1 MSVWVGFF
9 SAVNARKPAKH
20 SSREKK
26 MSSHGKVPLL
36 WVLVWAAWLITTQ
49 AKGQEVERPE
59 VVTKYGRLRGKEVAV
74 KGIDR
79 RTQVFLGIPFAK
91 PPVGSLRFS
100 PPQQVEP
107 WHGVRDATS
116 FPPICLQDQLWL
128 EEFEEF
134 FKMEHF
140 NFTISEDC
148 LYLNIYSPAPS
159 NNKAKLPV
167 MMWIHGGSLLI
178 GGAWLY
184 DGSAL
189 SAYEDVVVVAIQYR
203 LGITGFFS
211 TGDEHARGNWGFLDQ
226 VAALHWIQENIEHFG
241 GDPGSVTIF
250 GESAGGISVS
260 ALVLSQLAKGLFH
273 KAISE
278 SGVALFPTMFSLHP
292 EAIAKMVANISG
304 CETMSSAAMVHCLRK
319 KPEEEIIL
327 KYQLQKE
334 IPFIPAVVDGVF
346 IQKNPED
353 LMAAKEFSAVP
364 YIIGIT
370 NHEYGWFIPYLMG
383 LSGLKEGLE
392 RETITS
398 VLENMLPLLSVPP
411 EGVPLIVHEYLGD
424 ANDTTVLRDQFLD
437 LMGDAVFLVPSIKS
451 SRYHK
456 DSGSP
461 VYFYEFQHP
470 LSSIADLKPDFVKAD
485 HGDEISFVFG
495 TMFIADEISSVF
507 RVATEEEK
515 HLSRTVM
522 KYWANFARNGN
533 PNSEGLVE
541 WPVYN
546 LDEEYLE
553 LNLKQKR
560 AKKLKEN
567 RVEFWTRVLPEKI
580 KEKLKD
586 TKQHSEL

>member
-1 MSVWVGFF
+1 
-9 SAVNARKPAKH
+9 
-20 SSREKK
+20 

-36 WVLVWAAWLITTQ
+36 WFLVWAAWLITSQ
-49 AKGQEVERPE
+49 AEGQEVERPE

-74 KGIDR
+74 KGTDK

-100 PPQQVEP
+100 PPQPAEP

-116 FPPICLQDQLWL
+116 LPPICLQDQLWL
-128 EEFEEF
+128 EKFNEF
-134 FKMEHF
+134 FKMKH
-140 NFTISEDC
+140 NMTISEDC

-178 GGAWLY
+178 GGAWMY

-203 LGITGFFS
+203 LGITGFLS

-226 VAALHWIQENIEHFG
+226 VAALHWIQENIEYFG

-250 GESAGGISVS
+250 GESAGGVSVS
-260 ALVLSQLAKGLFH
+260 ALVLSRLAKGLFH

-278 SGVALFPTMFSLHP
+278 SGVALFPNMFSSHP

-327 KYQLQKE
+327 RHQLHKA
-334 IPFIPAVVDGVF
+334 IPLIPAVVDGIF

-370 NHEYGWFIPYLMG
+370 NHEYSWLIPNSLG
-383 LSGLKEGLE
+383 LPGLKEGME

-398 VLENMLPLLSVPP
+398 ELENMLPFLSVPP

-424 ANDTTVLRDQFLD
+424 TNDTTVLRDRFLD
-437 LMGDAVFLVPSIKS
+437 LIGDAVFLVPAIKS

-470 LSSIADLKPDFVKAD
+470 PSSIADLRPDFVKAD
-485 HGDEISFVFG
+485 HGDELSFVFG
-495 TMFIADEISSVF
+495 NMFIANEMLSVF
-507 RVATEEEK
+507 GVATEEEK

-522 KYWANFARNGN
+522 KYWANFARHGN
-533 PNSEGLVE
+533 PNGEGLVE
-541 WPVYN
+541 WPAYN

-553 LNLKQKR
+553 LNLKQKT

-567 RVEFWTRVLPEKI
+567 TVQFWTTVLPEKI

-586 TKQHSEL
+586 MKQHSEL

>member
-1 MSVWVGFF
+1 
-9 SAVNARKPAKH
+9 
-20 SSREKK
+20 

-36 WVLVWAAWLITTQ
+36 WFLVWAAWLITSQ
-49 AKGQEVERPE
+49 AEGQEAERPE

-74 KGIDR
+74 KGIDK

-100 PPQQVEP
+100 PPQPVEP

-116 FPPICLQDQLWL
+116 LPPICLQDQLWL
-128 EEFEEF
+128 EKFNDF
-134 FKMEHF
+134 FKIKHC
-140 NFTISEDC
+140 NLTTSEDC

-178 GGAWLY
+178 GGAWMY

-189 SAYEDVVVVAIQYR
+189 SAYEDVVVVTIQYR
-203 LGITGFFS
+203 LGITGFL
-211 TGDEHARGNWGFLDQ
+211 R
-226 VAALHWIQENIEHFG
+226 
-241 GDPGSVTIF
+241 
-250 GESAGGISVS
+250 
-260 ALVLSQLAKGLFH
+260 VLSRLAKGLFH

-278 SGVALFPTMFSLHP
+278 SGVALFPTMFSSHP

-327 KYQLQKE
+327 RYQLQKA
-334 IPFIPAVVDGVF
+334 IPFIPAVVDGIF

-370 NHEYGWFIPYLMG
+370 NHEYGWLIPNSVG
-383 LSGLKEGLE
+383 LPGLKEGME

-398 VLENMLPLLSVPP
+398 VLENMLPFLSVPP

-424 ANDTTVLRDQFLD
+424 ANDTTVLRDRFLD
-437 LMGDAVFLVPSIKS
+437 LMGDAAFLVPAIKS

-470 LSSIADLKPDFVKAD
+470 LSSVADLRPDFVKAD
-485 HGDEISFVFG
+485 HGDEINFVFG
-495 TMFIADEISSVF
+495 NMFIADESVF
-507 RVATEEEK
+507 GVTTEEEK

-522 KYWANFARNGN
+522 KYWANFARHGN
-533 PNSEGLVE
+533 PNGEGLVE

-553 LNLKQKR
+553 LNLKQKT

-567 RVEFWTRVLPEKI
+567 TVQFWTRVLPEKI